1 MLGMQRIKSSQR
13 LRYTLIAITLCF
25 SLWSCNEATS
35 QKEVS
40 GITTQEVIT
49 VIDVD
54 TFEKE
59 ALVAGA
65 QLVDVRRDNEWERG
79 HLENAKHFEMN
90 NPNWQSQIET
100 LDKSKPVY
108 VYCAKGG
115 RSAKCAQQLKEAGF
129 ITIYDLE
136 GGINN
141 WNSAG
146 KPIQ

>member
-1 MLGMQRIKSSQR
+1 MQRTRKGYLVS
-13 LRYTLIAITLCF
+13 Y
-25 SLWSCNEATS
+25 SLTVMMVCISVLSCNEATS

-40 GITTQEVIT
+40 SIAQREVVT
-49 VIDVD
+49 VVDVN

-59 ALVAGA
+59 AMAPGA

-90 NPNWQSQIET
+90 NPSWQAQIET
-100 LDKSKPVY
+100 LDKDKPVY

-115 RSAKCAQQLKEAGF
+115 RSARCAQQLKEAGF
-129 ITIYDLE
+129 TRIYDLE

-141 WNSAG
+141 WKSAG
-146 KPIQ
+146 KPVQ

>member
-1 MLGMQRIKSSQR
+1 MQRIKNSKKR
-13 LRYTLIAITLCF
+13 LRYTLVAMVFCLAL
-25 SLWSCNEATS
+25 SSCNEATS
-35 QKEVS
+35 QKES
-40 GITTQEVIT
+40 SSITTTQEVIT
-49 VIDVD
+49 VIDVE

-59 ALVAGA
+59 ATVAGA

-79 HLENAKHFEMN
+79 HLKNAKHFEMS

-100 LDKSKPVY
+100 LDKNKPVY

-129 ITIYDLE
+129 TTIYDLE

-141 WNSAG
+141 WKASG
-146 KPIQ
+146 KPIE

>member
-1 MLGMQRIKSSQR
+1 MQHIKNR
-13 LRYTLIAITLCF
+13 PFVRCVLIAMTLCL
-25 SLWSCNEATS
+25 SIWSCNEATS
-35 QKEVS
+35 QKEVD
-40 GITTQEVIT
+40 GIATQEVIT
-49 VIDVD
+49 VIDVN

-59 ALVAGA
+59 AIASGA
-65 QLVDVRRDNEWERG
+65 QLVDVRRDNEWEHG

-90 NPNWQSQIET
+90 NPSWQTQIET
-100 LDKSKPVY
+100 LDKNKPVY

-129 ITIYDLE
+129 TTIYDLE

-141 WNSAG
+141 WKSAG